1 MPSSV
6 LKVAVG
12 GLACVSGLT
21 INAPPVRSTHSR
33 AAVPVMAQDI
43 ERKTGDNVEQIK
55 DTKRDKVMTCK
66 PREATRSGTPAVAHA
81 PVCTLH
87 RPPAPITSSQSDRPV

>member
-1 MPSSV
+1 MPSSSV

-21 INAPPVRSTHSR
+21 INAAPPRSAHGR
-33 AAVPVMAQDI
+33 ATVPVMVQDI

-55 DTKRDKVMTCK
+55 DTKRDKVMTCE
-66 PREATRSGTPAVAHA
+66 PRDA
-81 PVCTLH
+81 
-87 RPPAPITSSQSDRPV
+87 RPG